1 MKLLR
6 AMSIEEAVKFL
17 SKDELFSDAKHARAV
32 KRNKTNS
39 VGFCF
44 ANGEN
49 IYETMQHLVG
59 VVNDDIV
66 LVGTLK
72 EKPVH
77 KFTHGWGVYATH
89 KEIPKDIGST
99 ITSTLEMLAELVA
112 NDEEAKKSQ
121 QKLDEWSTL
130 AYSQDD
136 FESWELFVRQK
147 PSKEIM
153 LKMGYND
160 FQQDIAKDLG
170 STQWL
175 DPKKVGASK

>member
-17 SKDELFSDAKHARAV
+17 NNDKLFSDAKHSAAK
-32 KRNKTNS
+32 KRNKTDS
-39 VGFCF
+39 IGFCF
-44 ANGEN
+44 ANGDS
-49 IYETMQHLVG
+49 IYDAMQHLVG
-59 VVNDDIV
+59 VVDDDIV

-72 EKPVH
+72 EKPVNTF
-77 KFTHGWGVYATH
+77 KHGWGIYATH
-89 KEIPKDIGST
+89 KDIPKDIGET
-99 ITSTLEMLAELVA
+99 ITSTLEMLAELTA
-112 NDEEAKKSQ
+112 KGEEAKKSQ
-121 QKLDEWSTL
+121 QKLDEWSTTE
-130 AYSQDD
+130 YSKDD

-147 PSKEIM
+147 PSKEVM
-153 LKMGYND
+153 LEAGFNA